1 MLTDKKY
8 NVAIIDD
15 DQLMHELL
23 TDYLTSRFSG
33 TVVTHYKTGEEALS
47 ENLKGQ
53 HLVLLDFHLSSNNHQ
68 GKNGLQ
74 VLKELCSTYI
84 DLPVIVLSAQD
95 NREIAMNI
103 VKNGAWDYIIKNEL
117 AFDRLGIEVAKLM
130 DRSDFESQHSD
141 RVKFVRF
148 SLVMATVLFF
158 LLLSSKFM

>member
-1 MLTDKKY
+1 
-8 NVAIIDD
+8 
-15 DQLMHELL
+15 
-23 TDYLTSRFSG
+23 
-33 TVVTHYKTGEEALS
+33 LS

-53 HLVLLDFHLSSNNHQ
+53 HLVLLDFHLSSNSQQ

-117 AFDRLGIEVAKLM
+117 AFDRLGIEVAKLI
-130 DRSDFESQHSD
+130 DRYDFESQAF
-141 RVKFVRF
+141 RQI
-148 SLVMATVLFF
+148 
-158 LLLSSKFM
+158 